1 MYKPFSLDR
10 RSLQTQLE
18 NCKLIAEVNKEVL
31 DKNLFTKEELS
42 EKLELAQ
49 NYINEARQW
58 EELGDQNNCNES
70 LTTASIIIV
79 EISAVIKHVLYQDAS
94 LDDGSLQPDQNSA

>member
-1 MYKPFSLDR
+1 MYKPFGLDR
-10 RSLQTQLE
+10 RSLQTQLD
-18 NCKLIAEVNKEVL
+18 NCKLITEVNKEVL

-42 EKLELAQ
+42 VKLKLAQ

-79 EISAVIKHVLYQDAS
+79 EISAVIKHVLYQDTLS
-94 LDDGSLQPDQNSA
+94 DDGSLQPDQNSA

>member
-1 MYKPFSLDR
+1 MYRSFGLDR

-42 EKLELAQ
+42 GKLEQAQ

-79 EISAVIKHVLYQDAS
+79 EISAVIKHVLYQDMS